1 MRTLYIEHA
10 MGMFLQSLK
19 HYRDEAAKA
28 LDIIYLDPWTN
39 CKWKS
44 ELYAVLFKTEQEI
57 LKSLEDLKLTEEN
70 PQEVVKSLGEKLKK
84 QSLRYAW
91 STGFCNLLTEVP
103 YVKVQVETY
112 NNLANMLFLI
122 STIESGNVISLGL

>member
-10 MGMFLQSLK
+10 IGMFLQSLK

-28 LDIIYLDPWTN
+28 LDSIYLDPWTN

-44 ELYAVLFKTEQEI
+44 ELYRILFKTEQEVV
-57 LKSLEDLKLTEEN
+57 KRLEDSKLTEEN

-84 QSLRYAW
+84 QSLSYAW
-91 STGFCNLLTEVP
+91 STGFCNPFTEGP

-112 NNLANMLFLI
+112 YKLANMLFLM
-122 STIESGNVISLGL
+122 STIESENVISLGL